1 MRTSRNTLI
10 GSALLLAV
18 VGGLVAAIIVPQST
32 DTGTPAREDLA
43 HALHIVRG
51 KIARHNMHHPEAP
64 YDEETRP
71 GPGFWDRLLKGRYLR
86 GAPINVLQQSTLV
99 VDSPRMGAGW
109 VWRNGHMYGIDEH
122 GRLYTGNGDDHPD

>member
-18 VGGLVAAIIVPQST
+18 VGGLVAAIIVPQFT
-32 DTGTPAREDLA
+32 DTGTPSREDLA
-43 HALHIVRG
+43 SDLHTVRRQIALH
-51 KIARHNMHHPEAP
+51 NFHHPEAP
-64 YDEETRP
+64 YDEKIRS
-71 GPGFWDRLLKGRYLR
+71 GPGFWDRLIKGRYLR
-86 GAPINVLQQSTLV
+86 GTPTNVLQQSTLV

-122 GRLYTGNGDDHPD
+122 GRLFDPASTAQ